1 MVGKLYS
8 LNENIITVHRGK
20 VNQDTAA
27 YGISVKGNFI
37 GVLRKVEAWKE
48 SSNPI
53 QFGIVSALSFTAT
66 LLVMYNVFV

>member
-8 LNENIITVHRGK
+8 LNENIITIHRGK

-37 GVLRKVEAWKE
+37 GVLRKVEAWKK
-48 SSNPI
+48 SSNPV

-66 LLVMYNVFV
+66 LLVMYNVFI